1 RPRRAALGDRRVA
14 AAHHRRGPGLAEGGL
29 AVTPPHLRAV
39 LFDWDG
45 TLVDSAEKSFRC
57 FVAVFA
63 AFGLAFD
70 RARFQA
76 TYSPE
81 WTRTYEAMG
90 LPRESWEEADRL
102 WLAGYASED
111 SVLVPGAVEALRRLD
126 ERSLALGIV
135 SSGDGGRVRGEL
147 ETLDVARYFRTVVCG
162 GEASRKKPFPDPLLL
177 ALSRLGLRPHDA
189 AYVGDS
195 PEDVEMA
202 HAARAFSV
210 GIPGGFPNR
219 PALEASRPDVFAES
233 LTAAV
238 DCLLA

>member
-1 RPRRAALGDRRVA
+1 
-14 AAHHRRGPGLAEGGL
+14 
-29 AVTPPHLRAV
+29 VTPPNLRAV

-57 FVAVFA
+57 FVDVFA
-63 AFGLAFD
+63 SFGLPFD
-70 RARFQA
+70 WARFQA

-81 WTRTYEAMG
+81 WTRTYEAVG
-90 LPRESWEEADRL
+90 LPRDSWEEADRL
-102 WLAGYASED
+102 WLAGYARETSF
-111 SVLVPGAVEALRRLD
+111 LVPGAVDALRRLD

-147 ETLDVARYFRTVVCG
+147 ETLGVARYFRTVVCG

-177 ALSRLGLRPHDA
+177 ALSRLGLRAEDA

-202 HAARAFSV
+202 QAAGAFSV

-219 PALEASRPDVFAES
+219 PALEASRPDVFSES
-233 LTAAV
+233 LAAAV
-238 DCLLA
+238 ERLLA